1 MRSASRESFRR
12 WAASCFP
19 LLVAGCVAERSG
31 QDPADL
37 DGGPMEVGATQ
48 EALRE
53 LDPYEYEFLV
63 LLNEHRV
70 DAGVPPVQPDR
81 ILNQV
86 ARDYAQFMAD
96 TDCFDHTE
104 CDGKTP
110 WDRMCEGGFEP
121 VCRGTTEAG
130 ENIAAGQWT
139 GRDVFEAW
147 RSSPGHNE
155 NMLRPSF
162 RVVGIGRVED
172 PEGDFSP
179 YWVNV
184 FAGDPGEETY
194 EPSGWVMSEDGGWER
209 RERAA
214 GGRGGG
220 CACRVVGAS
229 GGADDGP
236 AWLAPALLGLWLARR
251 RRVGTRRRA

>member
-1 MRSASRESFRR
+1 
-12 WAASCFP
+12 
-19 LLVAGCVAERSG
+19 
-31 QDPADL
+31 
-37 DGGPMEVGATQ
+37 
-48 EALRE
+48 
-53 LDPYEYEFLV
+53 
-63 LLNEHRV
+63 
-70 DAGVPPVQPDR
+70 
-81 ILNQV
+81 
-86 ARDYAQFMAD
+86 MAD

-121 VCRGTTEAG
+121 VCRGATEAG

-147 RSSPGHNE
+147 KSSPGHNE

-172 PEGDFSP
+172 PGGDFSP

-184 FAGDPGEETY
+184 FAGDPSEETY

-209 RERAA
+209 REA
-214 GGRGGG
+214 GDRSGG
-220 CACRVVGAS
+220 CACRVTDAS
-229 GGADDGP
+229 GGVDDGL
-236 AWLAPALLGLWLARR
+236 AWFAPGLLGLWLARR
-251 RRVGTRRRA
+251 RRPGRRT

>member
-1 MRSASRESFRR
+1 MRIPVRVSFSR
-12 WAASCFP
+12 WAVCCCFS
-19 LLVAGCVAERSG
+19 LLAGCAAERSG
-31 QDPADL
+31 QVPADV
-37 DGGPMEVGATQ
+37 DGGAVEVGAWQ

-53 LDPYEYEFLV
+53 LDPYEYEFFV
-63 LLNEHRV
+63 LLNEHRA

-104 CDGKTP
+104 CDGKQP

-121 VCRGTTEAG
+121 VCRGATEAG

-147 RSSPGHNE
+147 RSSSGHNE

-184 FAGDPGEETY
+184 FAGDPSEETY

-209 RERAA
+209 RAE
-214 GGRGGG
+214 GGRRGG
-220 CACRVVGAS
+220 CACRAS
-229 GGADDGP
+229 GVPVTEGP
-236 AWLAPALLGLWLARR
+236 TWLVAGLLGLWLARR
-251 RRVGTRRRA
+251 RRMGTRRRA